1 VAALSGWV
9 RHNTAPC
16 CCLVITQ
23 LTLFLFAATAYA
35 AANACSPSSP
45 ARTRSDGIVRWVKK
59 KTGPAAADM
68 ADKAA
73 LAAAEKEAEVLVLGY
88 FTETKVR

>member
-1 VAALSGWV
+1 MSTCPLLPPLP
-9 RHNTAPC
+9 HT
-16 CCLVITQ
+16 
-23 LTLFLFAATAYA
+23 
-35 AANACSPSSP
+35 
-45 ARTRSDGIVRWVKK
+45 SDGIVRWVKK

-88 FTETKVR
+88 FTETKVGVLPAFF